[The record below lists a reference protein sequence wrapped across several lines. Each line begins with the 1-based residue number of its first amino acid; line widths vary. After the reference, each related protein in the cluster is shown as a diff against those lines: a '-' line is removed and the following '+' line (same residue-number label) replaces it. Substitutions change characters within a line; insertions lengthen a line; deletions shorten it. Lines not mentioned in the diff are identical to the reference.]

1 MVPVVRR
8 IKTPAAITAR
18 RQSIVEPLGFEVGTA
33 WTLVARSDGN
43 RQGQASPPRSGEPA
57 GIVTRYPSPGAERR
71 HRGLGAVTTGP
82 ISSQLPLAPRAT
94 CPDMGAIASK
104 VRIERDGAR
113 GGQPPCS
120 AMLKRQTRQRP
131 SGKPST
137 NRAASVTVLLRRAR
151 TFAGAAA
158 LQASWPV
165 LISQRPPGTSGTGGL
180 NSYWDF
186 WRTLWRNG
194 EQWRKLKRGRCILW
208 EGRSEA

>member
-1 MVPVVRR
+1 MDFGSPLRWEPSG
-8 IKTPAAITAR
+8 TGEPA
-18 RQSIVEPLGFEVGTA
+18 SV
-33 WTLVARSDGN
+33 W
-43 RQGQASPPRSGEPA
+43 EPA

-137 NRAASVTVLLRRAR
+137 NFRLARPYRKGFSRSVGDCPITPSPYIRWRRCL
-151 TFAGAAA
+151 TGFMAGFDFAAA
-158 LQASWPV
+158 TWH
-165 LISQRPPGTSGTGGL
+165 QRHRRVELLLGFLANVVAEWRAMAEVETRSLYSLGRSIRSVSRAGTG
-180 NSYWDF
+180 
-186 WRTLWRNG
+186 
-194 EQWRKLKRGRCILW
+194 RCP
-208 EGRSEA
+208 